1 MKNQMTLMMSF
12 ISVVIWMAVPT
23 HQSPATV
30 VSVLQVSPNQEEI
43 VLATVSGT
51 LQIYDAENETITRTL
66 ETSGDYIV
74 DAAWSPDGSR
84 VAAITYSG
92 SISIWI
98 SQSEAK
104 LFTVAANNPYDF
116 EPELTAVSWSPDG
129 EILAVSGMNLGTIL
143 LDANTGEQLHTLQTG
158 ETQDNAWS
166 PSADLA
172 TASAAGVF
180 VWRNGALFD
189 MMPSINLT
197 GVPGVIPISVA
208 FSPGGGEIAVE
219 VATFSNPPAGNNS
232 PPVLGTVIEFREYP
246 SFTLVNTVGTPTA
259 GIGLEYSNNGS
270 HVAIASFDNTL
281 RIWDV
286 ASLQL
291 VDEIPISSGTR
302 GFDWLDTNT
311 VAVGVDN
318 GRFNITEIEGIT
330 SDLTGT
336 ITLPSR
342 TQGTAAYAVPLS
354 VKLANS
360 GGALVSE
367 HSPTTDVNGT
377 FTLQDLPQGSYGVWL
392 KHDQSLAVMP
402 SVSLD
407 APAVSLDFGT
417 LAMGDANNS
426 NHVNIS
432 DFSILS
438 AAYGK
443 SQGQSGYD
451 ARADFNGD
459 NSVGT
464 VDFSLLGSSYGQS
477 GVPQPGI
484 GGTGAFAA
492 PPPTGTVNVLLRPAN
507 ARARVGQTFTVTLR
521 VRAGTQTVAG
531 AAAYLTYDPALL
543 Q

>member
-1 MKNQMTLMMSF
+1 M
-12 ISVVIWMAVPT
+12 
-23 HQSPATV
+23 
-30 VSVLQVSPNQEEI
+30 
-43 VLATVSGT
+43 
-51 LQIYDAENETITRTL
+51 
-66 ETSGDYIV
+66 
-74 DAAWSPDGSR
+74 
-84 VAAITYSG
+84 
-92 SISIWI
+92 
-98 SQSEAK
+98 
-104 LFTVAANNPYDF
+104 
-116 EPELTAVSWSPDG
+116 
-129 EILAVSGMNLGTIL
+129 
-143 LDANTGEQLHTLQTG
+143 
-158 ETQDNAWS
+158 
-166 PSADLA
+166 
-172 TASAAGVF
+172 
-180 VWRNGALFD
+180 
-189 MMPSINLT
+189 
-197 GVPGVIPISVA
+197 
-208 FSPGGGEIAVE
+208 
-219 VATFSNPPAGNNS
+219 
-232 PPVLGTVIEFREYP
+232 
-246 SFTLVNTVGTPTA
+246 
-259 GIGLEYSNNGS
+259 
-270 HVAIASFDNTL
+270 AIASFDNTL

-543 Q
+543 QVVSVTPGWALPEVLQSAYDNASGHVDYGAGALTDLPRGTFTLAAVRFRAVAPTPGTAIQLAVGDPTRVTDVRYGDETVYGGGESVSVVVE